1 MQVDAEALDI
11 GKVRHSTLVDSSG
24 KRYVDFRRSLTPRWS
39 VVWATLLG
47 GHLALALS
55 AGLVA
60 AVGSAVDAG
69 WAASA
74 GLAVAGGALIGFWLH
89 YLMTYLHEGAH
100 YNLAPDRET
109 SDRLTNTFVG
119 LFVGMNVKAYR
130 KVHFEHHRYLGTTRD
145 PERSYFAPLN
155 LRFLVEG
162 FTGVRLVRALK
173 GYREVVRGKARPQD
187 GEAGSGSVDGVFVVA
202 ALFNGAI
209 VVCSLWAGAVVLAL
223 AWATGQLL
231 FLPLLN
237 TVRQVLEH
245 RSEFADDLTDYS
257 VVPHGPVNRLFGDG
271 LFAAVFGA
279 AGFNRHLLHHWDPSV
294 SFTRL
299 KDVERFLMDTDVAP
313 LLQRRQTTYFRT
325 WRQLDRI

>member
-24 KRYVDFRRSLTPRWS
+24 TRYVDFRRTLTPRWK
-39 VVWATLLG
+39 VVWATLLC
-47 GHLALALS
+47 GHLAL
-55 AGLVA
+55 V
-60 AVGSAVDAG
+60 
-69 WAASA
+69 ASA
-74 GLAVAGGALIGFWLH
+74 ALIVYLGNVTAATWPASGLLALAGGALLGFWLH

-100 YNLAPDRET
+100 YNLAPGRET
-109 SDRLTNTFVG
+109 SDALTNSFVG
-119 LFVGMNVKAYR
+119 LFVGMNVKSYR

-155 LRFLVEG
+155 RRFLVEG
-162 FTGVRLVRALK
+162 FTGIRLVRALK
-173 GYREVVRGKARPQD
+173 GYREVVRSKSRP
-187 GEAGSGSVDGVFVVA
+187 GEEQAKGGSVDVVFLVSG
-202 ALFNGAI
+202 LFNALVI
-209 VVCSLWAGAVVLAL
+209 VCALWSGAVVLAV
-223 AWATGQLL
+223 AWAMGQLL

-299 KDVERFLMDTDVAP
+299 KDVELFLMNTDVAP
-313 LLQRRQTTYFRT
+313 LLQRRRTTYYRT
-325 WRQLDRI
+325 WRQLDRT